1 MKVAIFG
8 STGSVGRHLVEQAL
22 EQEHT
27 VTAFAR
33 DPAKLDIENPNL
45 TKVQGD
51 ALDPA
56 SVEKAVDGQDAVL
69 CALGAGAKGEI
80 RKEGTRNIVR
90 AMEKAG
96 VSRLI
101 CLSSL
106 GVGDSR
112 DSLNFFWKHVMFGLL
127 LRGAYADHV
136 SQENSVKES
145 RLNWTLVR
153 PAAFTDGDHTGEY
166 RHGFPGADKT
176 IKAKISRADVADF
189 MPKQLTDQKYL
200 KETPG
205 LSY

>member
-33 DPAKLDIENPNL
+33 NPAKLDIEHPNL
-45 TKVQGD
+45 TAVQGD

-80 RKEGTRNIVR
+80 RTEGTRNIVR
-90 AMEKAG
+90 AMEKGG

-112 DSLNFFWKHVMFGLL
+112 ESLNFFWKHVMFGLL

-166 RHGFPGADKT
+166 RHGFPGTDKT

-189 MPKQLTDQKYL
+189 MLKQLTAQTYL
-200 KETPG
+200 KKTPG